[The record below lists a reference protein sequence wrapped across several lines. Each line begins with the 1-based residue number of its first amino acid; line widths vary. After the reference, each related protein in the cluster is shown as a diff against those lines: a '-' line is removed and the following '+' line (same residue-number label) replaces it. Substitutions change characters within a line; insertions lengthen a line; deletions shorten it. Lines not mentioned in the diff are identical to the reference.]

1 MLHNVT
7 TRRQFTRQYN
17 LNRKALEADPL
28 AANLPNVSIIY
39 EDKHGISSLQM
50 ETMRLD
56 SDWQVPAFD
65 LTYAHANK
73 RGELPPQQSLLEGLG
88 EMAARMAF
96 RSKGFGVS
104 ADRQDWYVSVNAA
117 ALRYRRGLLP
127 LAHELGHV
135 ATLVLPG
142 KAVELAI
149 GLSSDDA
156 GLEPY
161 QPCLDTLAKY
171 AQANPNFRDDYAA
184 VKAEWSASGV
194 AASPLLH
201 IRQGERWPYL
211 DGRHEEAY
219 ITWNVLAEASAW
231 RSAFEMIEAG
241 RLHPGLSQHAM
252 IRVAQ
257 YAMSTYDADYETTAY
272 GQALQY
278 SLAHT

>member
-1 MLHNVT
+1 MFHNVT

-39 EDKHGISSLQM
+39 DDRHGISSLQM
-50 ETMRLD
+50 EAMRLGN
-56 SDWQVPAFD
+56 DWRVPAFG
-65 LTYAHANK
+65 LTYAHASK
-73 RGELPPQQSLLEGLG
+73 KDELPPQQSLLEGLG
-88 EMAARMAF
+88 GMAARMAF

-135 ATLVLPG
+135 ATLTLPER
-142 KAVELAI
+142 AVELAI

-156 GLEPY
+156 DLELY

-171 AQANPNFRDDYAA
+171 AQANPNFRDDYEA
-184 VKAEWSASGV
+184 VKAEWNASGV
-194 AASPLLH
+194 AAGPLWH

-219 ITWNVLAEASAW
+219 IAWNVLAEASAW
-231 RSAFEMIEAG
+231 ISAFEMMEAG
-241 RLHPGLSQHAM
+241 KLHPGLSQHAM
-252 IRVAQ
+252 VKVAQ
-257 YAMSTYDADYETTAY
+257 YAMSTYDTDHETTAY
-272 GQALQY
+272 GQALRY
-278 SLAHT
+278 SLEHK